1 MIIRPDDGRLTY
13 CGRIDFEDNK
23 APVFV
28 YPCSS
33 IRIKVSGSFLRIVLS
48 NKKAYW
54 ENSLGFL
61 IDGRQGK
68 AVLPEEE
75 GETTITLAEYLEEG
89 LHDVVIFKRQDSC
102 HTFVFYGL
110 EVEEGALVQG
120 CGAVPSRKIEV
131 YGDSVSAGEVSEA
144 VEYVG
149 KEDPEHNGEYS
160 NSYYSYA
167 WMAARRLNAQI
178 HDIAQGGAALLNDT
192 GWFMEP
198 DSIGMEEI
206 YDKLQYHPCL
216 GPVKRWDFAR
226 YRPHLV
232 LVAIGQN
239 DNHPQD
245 YMAQDY
251 GSEKSTNWRR
261 RYKMFIQDLRIIY
274 PQAVIILQTTILNH
288 HPNWDRAI
296 GQVKTELKDSR
307 IYHFR
312 YMDNGCGT
320 PGHIRIPEAERMAQE
335 LTAFVESL
343 GETVWEEEEEA

>member
-1 MIIRPDDGRLTY
+1 MIIRPDDKRLTY
-13 CGRIDFEDNK
+13 CGRIDFEDKK
-23 APVFV
+23 APVFI

-33 IRIKVSGSFLRIVLS
+33 IRIKVSGSFLHIVLS

-61 IDGRQGK
+61 IDGIQGK

-75 GETTITLAEYLEEG
+75 GETTITLAEHLEEG
-89 LHDVVIFKRQDSC
+89 LHDVMIFKRQDSC
-102 HTFVFYGL
+102 HTFAFYGL
-110 EVEEGALVQG
+110 EVEEEALVQE
-120 CGAVPSRKIEV
+120 CEPVPSRRIEV

-167 WMAARRLNAQI
+167 WMAARRLDAQI

-216 GPVKRWDFAR
+216 GPVKRWDFAS

-251 GSEKSTNWRR
+251 ESEKSTNWRR
-261 RYKMFIQDLRIIY
+261 RYKTFIQDLRIIY
-274 PQAVIILQTTILNH
+274 PKAVIILQTTILNH
-288 HPNWDRAI
+288 HPNWDQAI
-296 GQVKTELKDSR
+296 GQVQMQLKDPR
-307 IYHFR
+307 VYHFR
-312 YMDNGCGT
+312 YTDNGCGT

-343 GETVWEEEEEA
+343 GETVWKEEEEA

>member
-1 MIIRPDDGRLTY
+1 MMIKPDDKRLTY
-13 CGRIDFEDNK
+13 CGRIDFEDKN

-33 IRIKVSGSFLRIVLS
+33 IRIHVSGSFVRIVLS

-68 AVLPEEE
+68 AILPEEE
-75 GETTITLAEYLEEG
+75 GETAITLAEHLKEG
-89 LHDVVIFKRQDSC
+89 LHDVLIFKRQDSC
-102 HTFVFYGL
+102 HTFAFYGL
-110 EVEEGALVQG
+110 EVEEGALVQ
-120 CGAVPSRKIEV
+120 ASSPAPSRRIEV

-144 VEYVG
+144 VEYAG
-149 KEDPEHNGEYS
+149 KEDPEHNGEHS

-167 WMAARRLNAQI
+167 WIAARRLNAQI
-178 HDIAQGGAALLNDT
+178 HDIAQGGVALLNGT

-198 DSIGMEEI
+198 DYIGMEEI
-206 YDKLQYHPCL
+206 YDKLQYQPGL

-239 DNHPQD
+239 DNHPLD

-251 GSEKSTNWRR
+251 ESEKSVYWRR
-261 RYKMFIQDLRIIY
+261 HYKLFIQNLRNIY

-288 HPNWDRAI
+288 HPNWDRSI
-296 GQVKTELKDSR
+296 GQVQAELGDSR

-312 YMDNGCGT
+312 YTDNGCGT
-320 PGHIRIPEAERMAQE
+320 PGHIRIPEAERMAEE

-343 GETVWEEEEEA
+343 GETVWKEEEGT